1 VVEVAEV
8 ELHNTLI
15 QLTELTV
22 MSKVPMC
29 GDAVAGDELQRRR
42 TMFYYANGE
51 DVRVGDRV
59 RLEPGLNLIVVEVMD
74 PGTAMA
80 KSFECEKTGGVL
92 MSQSFQATS
101 GDLFTI
107 QDSFEQQ
114 VELRE
119 RAATDPHPSK

>member
-1 VVEVAEV
+1 
-8 ELHNTLI
+8 
-15 QLTELTV
+15 
-22 MSKVPMC
+22 
-29 GDAVAGDELQRRR
+29 
-42 TMFYYANGE
+42 
-51 DVRVGDRV
+51 
-59 RLEPGLNLIVVEVMD
+59 LEPGLNLIVVEVMD

>member
-1 VVEVAEV
+1 
-8 ELHNTLI
+8 
-15 QLTELTV
+15 
-22 MSKVPMC
+22 MC
-29 GDAVAGDELQRRR
+29 GDAVVGDELQRGQ

-92 MSQSFQATS
+92 MSESFQATS
-101 GDLFTI
+101 GELLTSQND
-107 QDSFEQQ
+107 FEQM

-119 RAATDPHPSK
+119 RAATNPHSSK